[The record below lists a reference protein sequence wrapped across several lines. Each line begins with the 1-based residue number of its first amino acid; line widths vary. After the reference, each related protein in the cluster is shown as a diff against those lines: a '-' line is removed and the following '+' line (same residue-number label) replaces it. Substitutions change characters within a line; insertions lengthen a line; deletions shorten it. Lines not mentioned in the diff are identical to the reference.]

1 MEIILHHVDQF
12 LVKLFPNFAVHLFWT
27 LFFWISREC
36 NPQIACWMMVMDWI
50 LLTRSH
56 WRHNCTRTV
65 NHYSI
70 CYRLRIDDHV
80 SPWKFKRAELHVQEV
95 LADPP

>member
-1 MEIILHHVDQF
+1 LQY
-12 LVKLFPNFAVHLFWT
+12 
-27 LFFWISREC
+27 ISFG
-36 NPQIACWMMVMDWI
+36 
-50 LLTRSH
+50 
-56 WRHNCTRTV
+56 
-65 NHYSI
+65 HYSFGFLETSTPKLLVENDGDGLDSYQISLETQLYKNCKSYNI